1 MWTPSSPNSTRR
13 GRTVGEPKVPEWHE
27 NSKPRCPHCG
37 HFALTEA
44 EECILAALY
53 TARTRPDREAMLE
66 WIEAEAHSDDPDAM
80 PCEHCQKAAPAGKRF
95 CSDACLHCEHES

>member
-1 MWTPSSPNSTRR
+1 MKP
-13 GRTVGEPKVPEWHE
+13 

-53 TARTRPDREAMLE
+53 TARTWPTLAELARVVKCTDRTVRRAISALPSLIM
-66 WIEAEAHSDDPDAM
+66 SDDSDGGGAHRYQLTL
-80 PCEHCQKAAPAGKRF
+80 EGRAAVENLAGR
-95 CSDACLHCEHES
+95 DTVAA